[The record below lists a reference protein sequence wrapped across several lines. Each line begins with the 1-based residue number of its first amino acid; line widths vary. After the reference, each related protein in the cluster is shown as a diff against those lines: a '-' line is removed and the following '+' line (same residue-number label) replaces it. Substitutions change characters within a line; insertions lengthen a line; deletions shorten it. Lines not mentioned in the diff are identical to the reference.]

1 MALSNLRKSIHFLQQ
16 ALRDEGLKNDK
27 DLLQALNIMVKIEM
41 KNIDINDP
49 KHYNT
54 TEI

>member
-1 MALSNLRKSIHFLQQ
+1 MALSNLRKSIFYLQQ
-16 ALRDEGLKNDK
+16 AMRERSDDGKE
-27 DLLQALNIMVKIEM
+27 LLQALNILVKVEK
-41 KNIDINDP
+41 KNNDINDP